1 MPNLQIDGIGTIEVD
16 DGFKNLSP
24 DQQNAFVENVVGQIK
39 QGGQQPQPAPQPQ
52 TQPMQSPAESEQ
64 IAGKNQAYLQE
75 NLPASQGIVGLET
88 VENVGRGINIGL
100 GNAAVGAFQAAT
112 DVGEKAAS
120 LIERL
125 YFGDNLNMDT
135 IGSRLA
141 NQVKQRN
148 ELQAQLP
155 TSQRVG
161 VAIGQSLP
169 YLATGVGTGAKVAQ
183 AVAQGGKIAK
193 FFAPIAGLATS
204 GAVSGFASGTLSPQ
218 EEVGLENRSIQ
229 TVKSGATGAVIG
241 GGLGV
246 AGKAVGAGVKA
257 GKSLITAK
265 SAEDILAARLPKE
278 QTASLLNELKTAT
291 PENPVILPDIAGDS
305 IKGLT
310 RSVAKI
316 SGAKDLVVDA
326 LEKRSEE
333 SITRVANHLSKD
345 ISPVNSYFDSIDDL
359 IKARSEISQPLYKQA
374 YAEGNKNIQKLL
386 KPQIVTKNEF
396 VSDGLGGIK
405 EQITKTEIPA
415 DPLFSNP
422 NVQKYISKAK
432 NEPLFVDP
440 RISNNDFAVLDGAKK
455 MIDDDIGSAMRAG
468 ENERARALIGIKN
481 QIVNKLD
488 EVSPLYK
495 QARQVF
501 GGFSQLKKAQEEGL
515 DFSKLN
521 PEEIQRQMQKF
532 STGEKDA
539 YRIGVKENLKD
550 INSSTADG
558 LSSAKRIFG
567 NKQKRDQLKAVFG
580 NEAKFNEFEKKMVA
594 EFRATDTK
602 TKVLGGSRTDFNMSG
617 DEEFM
622 NKIISGG
629 IGVLKSKIN
638 PLYLLE
644 AAHNAITNKFSGIN
658 EKNAVDLAK
667 ILVNRQ
673 DAIKALENIIQ
684 KQNNPLQKRVLT
696 DAKEYFT
703 TNAITQTTNQ

>member
-1 MPNLQIDGIGTIEVD
+1 MPIATVQLPNGKIADIEVPQ
-16 DGFKNLSP
+16 GATPQEIES
-24 DQQNAFVENVVGQIK
+24 FVMSNPEL
-39 QGGQQPQPAPQPQ
+39 GGQQQPQ
-52 TQPMQSPAESEQ
+52 TQPAPQQESST
-64 IAGKNQAYLQE
+64 IA
-75 NLPASQGIVGLET
+75 
-88 VENVGRGINIGL
+88 NVAMGVPQGL
-100 GNAAVGAFQAAT
+100 GNAAIGAFQAAT

-125 YFGDNLNMDT
+125 YYGDNLNMNT
-135 IGSRLA
+135 VGNRLA
-141 NQVKQRN
+141 EQVNLRN
-148 ELQAQLP
+148 EQQAQLP
-155 TSQRVG
+155 TSERVG
-161 VAIGQSLP
+161 IAIGQSLP

-183 AVAQGGKIAK
+183 VAGKV
-193 FFAPIAGLATS
+193 AGLAAG
-204 GAVSGFASGTLSPQ
+204 GAVSGFVSGALSPQ
-218 EEVGLENRSIQ
+218 EEAGLENRSIQ
-229 TVKSGATGAVIG
+229 AVKSGAIGGAVG
-241 GGLGV
+241 TGFGV

-333 SITRVANHLSKD
+333 AITRVANHLSKD
-345 ISPVNSYFDSIDDL
+345 ISPVDSYFNSIDDL
-359 IKARSEISQPLYKQA
+359 IKARSEISQPLYAQA